1 MNFQGNWVDLIIIIV
16 LVYFLLDGVKTGFI
30 NQFFELIGFFISLCA
45 SLIFFSQ
52 AAQLLMHFFKIPESF
67 ANALSFFLVWFLVET
82 IYVFIVQKISVLETK
97 ITISK
102 LSKWFG
108 FLPGIANGLTILA
121 FFLTLIVVLP
131 VPSSVRRD
139 LYTSTLGSK
148 ILSQTAAFEK
158 PFQEIFGPVA
168 KDLQKSLTF
177 LTITPE
183 SQERV
188 PLQIGTPVLNIDAEA
203 ERKMFDLVNAERIKV
218 GLKPLKWDVKIR
230 DVARAHSR
238 DMFERRYF
246 SHINP
251 EGKDVGDR
259 LTDAGISFFIAG
271 ENLAYAPDVLRA
283 HEGLM
288 NSPGHRANILNPDY
302 RKIGIGV
309 VDGGIYGQMFTQNFT
324 D

>member
-16 LVYFLLDGVKTGFI
+16 LIYFLLDGLRSGFI

-45 SLIFFSQ
+45 SLIFFSK
-52 AAQLLMHFFKIPESF
+52 AAQLLMHFFRITESF
-67 ANALSFFLVWFLVET
+67 ANAMAFFIVWFFTET
-82 IYVFIVQKISVLETK
+82 VYVFFAQKVLIFSGKVNRLK
-97 ITISK
+97 ILKII
-102 LSKWFG
+102 G
-108 FLPGIANGLTILA
+108 ILPGLVNGLVMLA

-131 VPSSVRRD
+131 VPSSLRRD
-139 LYTSTLGSK
+139 LYASTIGSK

-158 PFQEIFGPVA
+158 PFQEIFGSAA

-183 SQERV
+183 SQESV
-188 PLQIGTPVLNIDAEA
+188 PLQIGTPVLNIDEEA
-203 ERKMFDLVNAERIKV
+203 ERKMFNLVNTERAKV
-218 GLKPLKWDVKIR
+218 GLKPLQWDVKIR

-251 EGKDVGDR
+251 EGKDAGDR

-271 ENLAYAPDVLRA
+271 ENLAYAPDVIRA

-288 NSPGHRANILNPDY
+288 NSPGHRANILNPNY
-302 RKIGIGV
+302 GKIGIGV
-309 VDGGIYGQMFTQNFT
+309 IDGGIYGQMFTQNFT